1 MRAFEFG
8 DPSRMEVCV
17 VRTDAAVVG
26 ALVLGVIVWL
36 LFAHW
41 EWGVSVLLLL
51 IIANQGTQGRKS

>member
-1 MRAFEFG
+1 M
-8 DPSRMEVCV
+8 
-17 VRTDAAVVG
+17 RTDAAVVG